1 MGSGMRI
8 CVTLLVT
15 AAAVG
20 GCIGATTPSGAPPD
34 DKTPGRWAVLAPMP
48 SSRQELAVAEVGG
61 KVYAVGGFG
70 DSYEPVETVEAYDPA
85 ADRWEARGPVAVAGK
100 IHALGGS
107 QDRALN
113 AHEVYDPAA
122 GQWSPRNPMPTARDH
137 LAVVTLG

>member
-48 SSRQELAVAEVGG
+48 SARQELAVAEVGG

-70 DSYEPVETVEAYDPA
+70 DSYEPVETVEAYDPPPHPSQA
-85 ADRWEARGPVAVAGK
+85 PAPLPIAV
-100 IHALGGS
+100 
-107 QDRALN
+107 
-113 AHEVYDPAA
+113 
-122 GQWSPRNPMPTARDH
+122 
-137 LAVVTLG
+137 

>member
-48 SSRQELAVAEVGG
+48 SARQELAVAEVGG

-70 DSYEPVETVEAYDPA
+70 DSYEPVETVEAYDPT
-85 ADRWEARGPVAVAGK
+85 ADRWEKRAPLPIAVHHPAAGPLGGK
-100 IHALGGS
+100 LYALGGFTGRVS
-107 QDRALN
+107 QVPQDSLF
-113 AHEVYDPAA
+113 AH
-122 GQWSPRNPMPTARDH
+122 H
-137 LAVVTLG
+137 